1 MLNHEKIA
9 LMTKLASY
17 EENQGKKN
25 IPLSKYYKEDYV
37 GLKML
42 NTAIVVT
49 FAYIMILA
57 VIVLMNIEKMMT
69 ELANMDYVKAGR
81 DILIWYV
88 AIMAVYMVVAFIV
101 YSIKFKKV
109 RESLNEYNGNLK
121 KLYAIYKEEN
131 IGSRGNTSTEDSE
144 NADNTENA

>member
-131 IGSRGNTSTEDSE
+131 IGSRGNTE
-144 NADNTENA
+144 NA